1 MSSFRAFANLT
12 ATAAAILL
20 AAGALAAATP
30 SGYQAE
36 LAAARAAMAKHQYG
50 KARSDYARAAELPGS
65 DSVLCYMGMAEADA
79 MRAKF
84 SGSIKDCGRAERAA
98 HSAARRAAA
107 LQLAGSVELR
117 RGAYHQAAAVRRA
130 SLNQHLPDVPEKHI
144 RAWLAQGERDYR
156 AAEAL
161 APNSAVLRFDLAVC
175 LAREG
180 QTAAAD
186 RQFRASLRLAPNG
199 PAAAMAR
206 TDLAD
211 PDAALAYHAPE
222 FRLRTDS
229 GARLSTRGLEG
240 KVVLL
245 DFWGSWCP
253 PCRETVG
260 ELRQIWKR
268 YGRRGD
274 FVILSIDSQ
283 EKRPAGQK
291 FIAAH
296 HMVWP
301 QFWDGHAALEKA
313 FGVHD
318 YPTFILLDRQGV
330 IRGWWTGEYGWR
342 TGGFLDSVVQRWLRR
357 KAG

>member
-1 MSSFRAFANLT
+1 MFGMRAFAFLVT
-12 ATAAAILL
+12 TGLLLSAT
-20 AAGALAAATP
+20 ALAAATP

-36 LAAARAAMAKHQYG
+36 LAAARAAMAKHHYG
-50 KARSDYARAAELPGS
+50 KARSEYARAAELPGS

-84 SGSIKDCGRAERAA
+84 GNSIKDCGLAERAA
-98 HSAARRAAA
+98 HSAARRAAV

-117 RGAYHQAAAVRRA
+117 RSVYHRAIAVRRA
-130 SLNQHLPDVPEKHI
+130 SLNQRLPDVPEKRI
-144 RAWLAQGERDYR
+144 RGWLAQGERDLR
-156 AAEAL
+156 AATAL
-161 APNSAVLRFDLAVC
+161 APNSALLRFDLAVC
-175 LAREG
+175 LEREG
-180 QTAAAD
+180 KTAAAD
-186 RQFRASLRLAPNG
+186 RQFHASLRLAPNG
-199 PAAAMAR
+199 PVATTAR
-206 TDLAD
+206 ADLAD

-222 FRLRTDS
+222 FRLVTDR

-260 ELRQIWKR
+260 ELSQIWKR

-274 FVILSIDSQ
+274 FVILSIDSR
-283 EKRPAGQK
+283 EPRPAGQK

-301 QFWDGHAALEKA
+301 QFWDGHRTLQKA
-313 FGVHD
+313 FAVRAF
-318 YPTFILLDRQGV
+318 PTFILLDRRGV
-330 IRGWWTGEYGWR
+330 IRGWWTGEYGWQ
-342 TGGFLDSVVQRWLRR
+342 TGGFLNDVVRMWLRR